1 MSDKNQTNIIEAFN
15 FTSRYLLIDDL
26 LDNPYCEQMVGQIY
40 PSELQLN
47 KASFSGTETKKFVLN
62 LSISNDFNFEIVKFS
77 FLDGDVPSSS
87 SYGVYISLLIRLIRV
102 CSYVDDFNNRNL
114 F

>member
-1 MSDKNQTNIIEAFN
+1 MSDKNQTHIIEAFN

-26 LDNPYCEQMVGQIY
+26 LNNPYCKPMVGQIY

-47 KASFSGTETKKFVLN
+47 KANSSDTEAKIFDFN
-62 LSISNDFNFEIVKFS
+62 LSISNDFNFKIVKFP

-87 SYGVYISLLIRLIRV
+87 SYGVFISQLIRFTRV
-102 CSYVDDFNNRNL
+102 CSNVDDLNNRNL